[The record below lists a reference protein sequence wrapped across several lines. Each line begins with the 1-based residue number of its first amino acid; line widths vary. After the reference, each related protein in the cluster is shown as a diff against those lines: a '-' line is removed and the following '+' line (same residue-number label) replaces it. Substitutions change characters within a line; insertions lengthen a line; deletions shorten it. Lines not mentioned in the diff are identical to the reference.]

1 MQLAIAAPLNAARGY
16 PSGEFEAALER
27 SRTLGQSLGDGG
39 AVVQSLAGLFTVQFV
54 RGNIHRSFELGE
66 EALKLAAAHAPLKP
80 VSHFAIAGA
89 LSSLGQLPRARHH
102 FERAIDL
109 YEPQRS
115 QPVLPGLDVLVFS
128 AAWSTHVLWLLGYP
142 DQAVSRSREA
152 IAGAEDLGLPHSLT
166 LAHAYA
172 ALMRQ
177 FRRDRSASGEHAHSA
192 MELSARYGFAYYRE
206 WGTIIQGWVASQER
220 PREGVTMIRQ
230 GVANLRALGAETRR
244 PYYLS
249 LLAEALIN
257 AGQPDEARAV
267 IDAALATAAQNS
279 DVWWLAELHRLRG
292 EISDVPEGWFERA
305 LQIARSQAGKSLE
318 LRVAVSLARLWR
330 QRGAPDRARAL
341 LAPVYEWFTEGFET
355 ADLIEA
361 RTLLA
366 QM

>member
-1 MQLAIAAPLNAARGY
+1 M
-16 PSGEFEAALER
+16 
-27 SRTLGQSLGDGG
+27 
-39 AVVQSLAGLFTVQFV
+39 
-54 RGNIHRSFELGE
+54 
-66 EALKLAAAHAPLKP
+66 
-80 VSHFAIAGA
+80 
-89 LSSLGQLPRARHH
+89 
-102 FERAIDL
+102 
-109 YEPQRS
+109 
-115 QPVLPGLDVLVFS
+115 LPGLDVLVFS

-142 DQAVSRSREA
+142 DQAVRRSREA
-152 IAGAEDLGLPHSLT
+152 LAAAEDLGLPHSLT

-177 FRRDRSASGEHAHSA
+177 FRRDRSASGEHAHSV
-192 MELSARYGFAYYRE
+192 MDLSARYGFAYYRE

-305 LQIARSQAGKSLE
+305 LEIARSQAGKSLE

-330 QRGAPDRARAL
+330 QRGASDRARAL

-366 QM
+366 QL